1 MPEHLRTTQLPN
13 RCSSFLVGEK
23 LSLSRMGRA
32 PTTILASPSRIGRT
46 SAEPERTELG
56 ALAESVVEEFE
67 DMGRPVTLDTEGRVV
82 APVHLT
88 WLKRGL
94 RNLITNAL
102 RYAGT
107 ARVTILREDGHAVLR
122 VDDNGPG
129 IPADRIQDM
138 LEPFTRGEASRNR
151 ETGGAGL
158 GLTLARAV
166 AEQHGG
172 ALVLANRSEGG
183 LRAEFRIPV

>member
-1 MPEHLRTTQLPN
+1 MAPRIAVVGCGRWGQNHVRT
-13 RCSSFLVGEK
+13 
-23 LSLSRMGRA
+23 
-32 PTTILASPSRIGRT
+32 LA
-46 SAEPERTELG
+46 ELG

-122 VDDNGPG
+122 VDDDGPG

-151 ETGGAGL
+151 ETGGANDHQTAQGDDWQHTSRA
-158 GLTLARAV
+158 GPPKAGQEARSDPLRIAHDVPQHPAADVRAPSRGRNTAV
-166 AEQHGG
+166 
-172 ALVLANRSEGG
+172 L
-183 LRAEFRIPV
+183 